1 MVNSFLAAVV
11 YGTLSGKPI
20 PQTEFENLPG
30 DQAAALQ
37 NVANHFMTAYP
48 TEMPTFGENCT
59 EKVPPSFKIAYPAYT
74 EEMSRQGGTGFLSA
88 RLQRLKETLSYFRKL

>member
-1 MVNSFLAAVV
+1 MAAVV
-11 YGTLSGKPI
+11 YGTLSGNPI

-30 DQAAALQ
+30 DQAATLQ
-37 NVANHFMTAYP
+37 NVADRFL
-48 TEMPTFGENCT
+48 TEYRAQMPTFGENCT
-59 EKVPPSFKIAYPAYT
+59 EKVPASFKIAYPAYT